1 MSLCLLTKLKSKAL
15 KWTAY
20 WEVYSSNLP
29 KRGRSKIC
37 FVGIPDLGPR
47 HLVNKTAIC
56 LSWLSV
62 FSVVV
67 CYRGG
72 IDNWLQYSKPAS
84 VEPLLSFCLRGEG
97 QIWKVNK
104 GWVLVVAGCRF
115 FSNYST
121 ARGAVCINL
130 HRGPSIVYIEPS
142 GKSMHTA
149 PPTYW

>member
-67 CYRGG
+67 CYFWSWYQCCQNFQFYLNLVWFLLRMQK
-72 IDNWLQYSKPAS
+72 ISFVFKSKLFWVKCSWKLQLLTFNQNLTKWFKSWLHCQTQLY
-84 VEPLLSFCLRGEG
+84 
-97 QIWKVNK
+97 
-104 GWVLVVAGCRF
+104 
-115 FSNYST
+115 
-121 ARGAVCINL
+121 
-130 HRGPSIVYIEPS
+130 
-142 GKSMHTA
+142 
-149 PPTYW
+149 